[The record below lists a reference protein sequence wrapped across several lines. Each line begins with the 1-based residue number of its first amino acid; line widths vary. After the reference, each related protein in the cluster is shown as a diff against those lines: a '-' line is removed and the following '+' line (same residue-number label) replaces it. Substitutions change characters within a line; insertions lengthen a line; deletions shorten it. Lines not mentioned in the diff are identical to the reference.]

1 MVLFP
6 GTAIQQGPQSQE
18 AHTSQLSMS
27 TIVTLSVVIVML
39 TSLQA
44 WTRFGSCARYWS
56 TRTLCDKHKQRGSV
70 YNGNA
75 DIICT
80 RGIVCLTRSSK
91 PFPLNVI
98 VRKHKPVSTYGN
110 CSITTEGLPLS
121 RQKQKTR
128 LSTQNCRQYVNS
140 HLLIQL
146 FCEHNVS
153 KLNYST
159 NKVQ

>member
-91 PFPLNVI
+91 PF
-98 VRKHKPVSTYGN
+98 STKRH
-110 CSITTEGLPLS
+110 CSQTQASVYLRQLLDCNRRVTTL
-121 RQKQKTR
+121 KTETKN
-128 LSTQNCRQYVNS
+128 LTFYT
-140 HLLIQL
+140 
-146 FCEHNVS
+146 
-153 KLNYST
+153 KLQAICQFTFINPT
-159 NKVQ
+159 FL